1 VDVSGTRDSVRL
13 AGDAGFFS
21 HRTDSAAADL
31 NYQIGAASRAYL
43 RYQWDHVPPA
53 SDRPVVESRASSVL
67 LGFSGELLPLVTA
80 EVSVGYDHLSAP
92 RAGSGGTTYSGT
104 VFTGSLRK
112 QFTPADSVTLL
123 GRRGTYPSGFEQNA
137 FYVATGAGLEADLG
151 LPLSLMVHGGIGWQR
166 NAYRVLAA
174 ESSMPRVDDLLGW
187 SAGVGRALTRWSFVR
202 ADYRRDRRHSNLPAF
217 HTDGHVLIVQIGLG
231 YLGAAPAGGVAR

>member
-1 VDVSGTRDSVRL
+1 MSSAP
-13 AGDAGFFS
+13 AGLYSRRGRICVYHFTGFFS

-53 SDRPVVESRASSVL
+53 SERPVVESRASSVL

-104 VFTGSLRK
+104 VFTASLRK

-151 LPLSLMVHGGIGWQR
+151 LPLSLMVHGDIGWQR

-174 ESSMPRVDDLLGW
+174 GSSLPSRVMTTPRAI
-187 SAGVGRALTRWSFVR
+187 SAPCTATGEACRKTTA
-202 ADYRRDRRHSNLPAF
+202 RR
-217 HTDGHVLIVQIGLG
+217 
-231 YLGAAPAGGVAR
+231 